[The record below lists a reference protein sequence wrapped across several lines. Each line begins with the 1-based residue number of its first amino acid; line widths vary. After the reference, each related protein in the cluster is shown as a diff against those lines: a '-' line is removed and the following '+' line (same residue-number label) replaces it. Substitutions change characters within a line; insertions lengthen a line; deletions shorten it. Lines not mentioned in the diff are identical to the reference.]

1 MGTESNH
8 NLHLVTNLNPRL
20 TILANGNTGIG
31 TTNPSYKFQVAGHSY
46 FDCYPANSGLYIEN
60 YLTTTPI
67 IRPQFNNTAY
77 LGNSSSNFWR
87 IYTYYLHYNVQ
98 SYNSD
103 RSIKE
108 NIRAIQSPL
117 SDINN
122 LRGVKFDYKE
132 ETYSDSPVDKM
143 ETLVADAKDNYG
155 FIAQEMLD
163 VFPKLVIYDETS
175 ELYGINYV
183 GLIPILV
190 EAMKEQQSLIE
201 ELQTEVANMKS
212 GSNLKS
218 ASVTNPTDESI
229 ESNTLFQNSP
239 NPFNESTK
247 INYFISDKVQ
257 NASIN
262 VYDLTGKQ
270 LKCVKLHPN
279 NNGSIRINGGEL
291 RPGTYLYNLIADG
304 KLVSSKQMVL
314 TD

>member
-1 MGTESNH
+1 
-8 NLHLVTNLNPRL
+8 
-20 TILANGNTGIG
+20 
-31 TTNPSYKFQVAGHSY
+31 
-46 FDCYPANSGLYIEN
+46 
-60 YLTTTPI
+60 
-67 IRPQFNNTAY
+67 
-77 LGNSSSNFWR
+77 
-87 IYTYYLHYNVQ
+87 
-98 SYNSD
+98 
-103 RSIKE
+103 
-108 NIRAIQSPL
+108 
-117 SDINN
+117 
-122 LRGVKFDYKE
+122 
-132 ETYSDSPVDKM
+132 M

-239 NPFNESTK
+239 NPFRESTEIK
-247 INYFISDKVQ
+247 YYISDEVQ

-262 VYDLTGKQ
+262 IYDLAGTQ
-270 LKCVKLHPN
+270 LKSVELHLKEN
-279 NNGSIRINGGEL
+279 ASIFINGGEFS
-291 RPGTYLYNLIADG
+291 PGTYLYTLITDG
-304 KLVSSKQMVL
+304 NVVGSKQMIL